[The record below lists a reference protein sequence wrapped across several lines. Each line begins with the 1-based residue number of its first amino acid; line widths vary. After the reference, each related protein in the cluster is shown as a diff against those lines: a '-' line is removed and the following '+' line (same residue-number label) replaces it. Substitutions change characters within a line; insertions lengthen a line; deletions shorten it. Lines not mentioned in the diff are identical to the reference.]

1 MCMVFCIT
9 VYSVSAAPNRRVVSV
24 CMRSLLIYPPRN
36 HVAVFVERRTTN
48 GREFLCMVTPLGNSI
63 ATMGRSGSR
72 SKSPPPRR
80 EREKSRSRS
89 PRRDAPVRLPRVLR
103 PIRSA
108 ALTTVWQPL
117 TASWWWRRR
126 WRRWR
131 RWRRRLWAQ
140 RGGQDL
146 RRWAELRV
154 WPGLCPQVRHLRAV
168 SMTCAPSTAQ
178 RGCSSR
184 AWGMRP
190 VVEHGHGGGRVPR
203 GDAAHSDVSGGGD
216 VDQNDQGKGG
226 GAPSGHDL
234 R

>member
-1 MCMVFCIT
+1 MLGVYGFLYYCIFGFRRPEPPPGFSLYAVLVNLPPSEPRCCIRPT
-9 VYSVSAAPNRRVVSV
+9 HGAA
-24 CMRSLLIYPPRN
+24 
-36 HVAVFVERRTTN
+36 
-48 GREFLCMVTPLGNSI
+48 FLCMVTPLGNSI

-178 RGCSSR
+178 TGCSSR

>member
-1 MCMVFCIT
+1 MVFCIT
-9 VYSVSAAPNRRVVSV
+9 VYSVSAAPNRRLVSV

-36 HVAVFVERRTTN
+36 HVAVFVERRRIN
-48 GREFLCMVTPLGNSI
+48 GLEFLFMVTPLGNSI